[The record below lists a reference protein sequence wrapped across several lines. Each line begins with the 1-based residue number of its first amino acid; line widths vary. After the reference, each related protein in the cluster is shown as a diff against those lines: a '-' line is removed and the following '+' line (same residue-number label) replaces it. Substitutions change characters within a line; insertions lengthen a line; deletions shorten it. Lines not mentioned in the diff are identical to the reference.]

1 VLLALDLGNTRL
13 KCGLFSVGSLLHGF
27 RAETRHDGSER
38 HYAESFQQALALQCI
53 EATAIDAA
61 IVASVVPAL
70 TSNVLGALRLA
81 FGLEALSVGPE
92 LATGLTLRGPNP
104 LEVGADRLVN
114 AAAAWSLG
122 LEAAE
127 REGRRASSGSL
138 VVDLG
143 TATKFDCVS
152 PEGEFLGGVIAPGV
166 LTSLEGLVA
175 RAARLRPVELRAP
188 ARVLGIT
195 TVECMQSGLIHGHAA
210 LVDGLVARL
219 RAEIPFECGV
229 IATGGFAELI
239 APHTESLR
247 RLEPDLTLIGLQRIH
262 ARTAQAASGAYLPK
276 S

>member
-1 VLLALDLGNTRL
+1 VLLAVDLGNTRL
-13 KCGLFSVGSLLHGF
+13 KCGLFSGRSLLHGF

-38 HYAESFQQALALQCI
+38 HYAELLQQALALHGI

-61 IVASVVPAL
+61 IIASVVPAL
-70 TSNVLGALRLA
+70 TPSVLGAVRLA
-81 FGLEALSVGPE
+81 FGRDALAVGPE

-104 LEVGADRLVN
+104 FEVGADRLVN

-122 LEAAE
+122 LEAAAS
-127 REGRRASSGSL
+127 EGCHASSGSL

-195 TVECMQSGLIHGHAA
+195 TTQCMQSGLIYGHAS

-219 RAEIPFECGV
+219 RAEMPFDCEV
-229 IATGGFAELI
+229 IATGGLAELI
-239 APHTESLR
+239 APHTEALR

-262 ARTAQAASGAYLPK
+262 ERAAQAASGAYLPK